1 MTKPQASS
9 AAISL
14 AMSAQVARFL
24 DDTIPLYGASHADVT
39 AYGVHVPLRNAEGF
53 ALTNTGDKVGFARR
67 WNFRGWSGVNPLASL
82 LFKSGDTLIELL
94 LDKKPEASGAEH
106 LNNVNLVSAHEQD
119 RLLNSSYIGTD
130 GRMLR
135 AAP

>member
-1 MTKPQASS
+1 MTKPQNSS
-9 AAISL
+9 AAVSL

-24 DDTIPLYGASHADVT
+24 DDTIPLCNASHADVSG
-39 AYGVHVPLRNAEGF
+39 YGVHVPLRNAECF
-53 ALTNTGDKVGFARR
+53 ALTRSGEKVGFARR

-94 LDKKPEASGAEH
+94 LDEQPSDSGTEQ
-106 LNNVNLVSAHEQD
+106 LNNINLVSAYEQE
-119 RLLNSSYIGTD
+119 RLLNDRYIGVD

-135 AAP
+135 TAS